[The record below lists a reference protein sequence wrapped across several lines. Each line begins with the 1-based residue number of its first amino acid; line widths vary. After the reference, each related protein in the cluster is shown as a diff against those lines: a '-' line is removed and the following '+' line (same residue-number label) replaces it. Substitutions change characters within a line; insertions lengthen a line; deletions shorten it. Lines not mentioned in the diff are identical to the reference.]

1 MYTMN
6 STPYLHLSGRRFLA
20 IYHLSGPR
28 DEALA
33 RAEDICLEQTVEYPE
48 DLIPRQDI
56 RDQILGRVTSFEPL
70 DDERFEA
77 RIEFPIE
84 TAGEELPQLL
94 NVLFGNISIK
104 PGYRL
109 TGFELPQE
117 LLARFR
123 GPRFGRSGL
132 RDLLGAYD
140 RPLLSTAIKPM
151 GLSPAE
157 LAEYARQFALGGID
171 LIKDDH
177 GLADQ
182 PFCRFEQ
189 RVRLIS
195 DAVRQANRETGLN
208 CIYAPNITAPV
219 DQIVERARFACRA
232 GAGGYLV
239 SPGLVGFDTM
249 RLVADDDQAALP
261 ILCHPAFM
269 GSFTMSP
276 SGGIGHGALYGQICR
291 LAGADVVIFP
301 NYGGRFSFSEEECRD
316 IIRGTE
322 SRMGDLRPIFPSPAG
337 GMKVDRVA
345 ELCRFYG
352 NESVLLIGGDLHRH
366 GPDLAENCRRF
377 AERVRENSAPA

>member
-1 MYTMN
+1 MN
-6 STPYLHLSGRRFLA
+6 DTPSLNLSGLRFLA
-20 IYHLSGPR
+20 VYHLTGTR

-56 RDQILGRVTSFEPL
+56 RDQILGRVVSFEPL
-70 DDERFEA
+70 ADDRYEA
-77 RIEFPIE
+77 KIEFPIE
-84 TAGEELPQLL
+84 TSGEELPQLL

-109 TGFELPQE
+109 MRFELPEQ
-117 LLARFR
+117 LLKHFR
-123 GPRFGRSGL
+123 GPRFGRQGL
-132 RDLLGAYD
+132 RDLLGVHD

-151 GLSPAE
+151 GLSPGE
-157 LAEYARQFALGGID
+157 LADYARQFALGGID

-182 PFCRFEQ
+182 SFCTFEE
-189 RVRLIS
+189 RVQLIGE
-195 DAVRQANRETGLN
+195 AVREANAETGLN

-219 DQIVERARFACRA
+219 DLIVQRARFARQS

-249 RLVADDDQAALP
+249 RLIADDDQAALP

-269 GSFTMSP
+269 GSFTVSP
-276 SGGIGHGALYGQICR
+276 TGGIGHGALYGQICR

-322 SRMGDLRPIFPSPAG
+322 CAMGNLQPIFPSPAG

-345 ELCRFYG
+345 ELCSFYG
-352 NESVLLIGGDLHRH
+352 NDSVLLIGGDLHRQ
-366 GPDLAENCRRF
+366 GPDLADNCRRL
-377 AERVRENSAPA
+377 ANLVQQNAKGNA

>member
-1 MYTMN
+1 MN
-6 STPYLHLSGRRFLA
+6 TTPHLNLSGRRFLA
-20 IYHLSGPR
+20 VYHLTGTR

-56 RDQILGRVTSFEPL
+56 RDQILGRVVSFEPEG
-70 DDERFEA
+70 DDCFEA

-84 TAGEELPQLL
+84 TAGGELTQLL

-109 TGFELPQE
+109 MSFELPDE
-117 LLARFR
+117 LSGRFR

-132 RDLLGAYD
+132 RDLLDVHD

-151 GLSPAE
+151 GLSAGE
-157 LAEYARQFALGGID
+157 LADYAKQFALGGID

-182 PFCRFEQ
+182 PFCRYEE
-189 RVRLIS
+189 RVRLL
-195 DAVRQANRETGLN
+195 AKTVREANAQTGMRCL
-208 CIYAPNITAPV
+208 YAPNITAPA
-219 DQIVERARFACRA
+219 DQIVDRARLAREVGA
-232 GAGGYLV
+232 GAYLV

-249 RLVADDDQAALP
+249 RHIADDNEAGLP
-261 ILCHPAFM
+261 ILGHPAFM
-269 GSFTMSP
+269 GAFTASP
-276 SGGIGHGALYGQICR
+276 TSGISHGALYGQICR

-301 NYGGRFSFSEEECRD
+301 NYGGRFSFSEDECRD
-316 IIRGTE
+316 IIHGT
-322 SRMGDLRPIFPSPAG
+322 SCPMGNLRPIFPSPAG

-352 NESVLLIGGDLHRH
+352 NDSVLLIGGDLHRQ
-366 GPDLAENCRRF
+366 GPDLAENCRRLADLVRQNA
-377 AERVRENSAPA
+377 AETT

>member
-1 MYTMN
+1 MN
-6 STPYLHLSGRRFLA
+6 DTPRLNLSGLRFLA
-20 IYHLSGPR
+20 VYHLTGTR

-56 RDQILGRVTSFEPL
+56 RDQILGRVVSFEAM
-70 DDERFEA
+70 DDDRFEA

-84 TAGEELPQLL
+84 TSGEELPQLL

-109 TGFELPQE
+109 VRFELPDQ
-117 LLARFR
+117 LLQHFR
-123 GPRFGRSGL
+123 GPRFGRSGV
-132 RDLLGAYD
+132 RDLLGVYD

-157 LAEYARQFALGGID
+157 LADYARQFALGGID

-182 PFCRFEQ
+182 SFCRYEE
-189 RVRLIS
+189 RVRRIAE
-195 DAVRQANRETGLN
+195 AVRQANSETGLR

-219 DQIVERARFACRA
+219 DRIIRRARFAREA
-232 GAGGYLV
+232 GAGACLV

-249 RLVADDDQAALP
+249 RRIADDDPSALP

-276 SGGIGHGALYGQICR
+276 TGGIGHGALYGQICR

-301 NYGGRFSFSEEECRD
+301 NYGGRFCFSEEECRD
-316 IIRGTE
+316 IIRGTGCE
-322 SRMGDLRPIFPSPAG
+322 MGKVRPIFPSPAG

-352 NESVLLIGGDLHRH
+352 NDSVLLIGGDLHRH
-366 GPDLAENCRRF
+366 GPNLANNCRRF
-377 AERVRENSAPA
+377 AQLVRQHSTRS

>member
-1 MYTMN
+1 MTN
-6 STPYLHLSGRRFLA
+6 APHLNLSGLRFLA
-20 IYHLSGPR
+20 VYHLTGTR

-56 RDQILGRVTSFEPL
+56 REQILGRVASFEAL
-70 DDERFEA
+70 DDNRFEA

-84 TAGEELPQLL
+84 TSGEELPQLL

-109 TGFELPQE
+109 VRFELPDE
-117 LLARFR
+117 LLSHFR
-123 GPRFGRSGL
+123 GPRFGRTGL
-132 RDLLGAYD
+132 RDLLGVHD

-151 GLSPAE
+151 GLSAVE
-157 LAEYARQFALGGID
+157 LADYARQFALGGID

-177 GLADQ
+177 GLANQ
-182 PFCRFEQ
+182 SFCRYEE
-189 RVRLIS
+189 RVHRIA
-195 DAVRQANRETGLN
+195 DAVRQANRETGLR

-219 DQIVERARFACRA
+219 DQILARARFAREA
-232 GAGGYLV
+232 GAGACLI

-249 RLVADDDQAALP
+249 RFIADDDPSALP
-261 ILCHPAFM
+261 VLCHPAFM

-276 SGGIGHGALYGQICR
+276 TGGIGHGALYGEICR

-301 NYGGRFSFSEEECRD
+301 NYGGRFSFSEEQCRD
-316 IIRGTE
+316 IIRGT
-322 SRMGDLRPIFPSPAG
+322 SCKMGQLRPIFPSPAG

-352 NESVLLIGGDLHRH
+352 NDSVLLIGGDLHRQ
-366 GPDLAENCRRF
+366 GPNLANNCRRF
-377 AERVRENSAPA
+377 ADQVRGHSARS

>member
-1 MYTMN
+1 MN
-6 STPYLHLSGRRFLA
+6 DMPHLNLSSHRFVA
-20 IYHLSGPR
+20 VYHLTGTR
-28 DEALA
+28 DEALS

-56 RDQILGRVTSFEPL
+56 RDQILGQVTSFEPL
-70 DDERFEA
+70 DDVRFEA
-77 RIEFPIE
+77 KIEFPIE

-109 TGFELPQE
+109 MGFELPDE
-117 LLARFR
+117 LLKHHR
-123 GPRFGRSGL
+123 GPRFGRPGL
-132 RDLLGAYD
+132 RELLGVHD

-182 PFCRFEQ
+182 SFCRYEE

-195 DAVRQANRETGLN
+195 DAVAQANSETGLK

-219 DQIVERARFACRA
+219 DQIVDRARFARQA

-249 RLVADDDQAALP
+249 RQIADDDQAALP
-261 ILCHPAFM
+261 ILCHPSFM

-276 SGGIGHGALYGQICR
+276 TGGIGHGALYGQICR

-301 NYGGRFSFSEEECRD
+301 NYGGRFSFSEDECRD

-322 SRMGDLRPIFPSPAG
+322 CGMGNLQPIFPSPAG

-345 ELCRFYG
+345 ELCGFYG
-352 NESVLLIGGDLHRH
+352 NDSVLLIGGDLHRH

-377 AERVRENSAPA
+377 AGLVQEHAIRS

>member
-1 MYTMN
+1 MN
-6 STPYLHLSGRRFLA
+6 DTPSLNLSGQRFLA
-20 IYHLSGPR
+20 VYHLTGTR

-56 RDQILGRVTSFEPL
+56 RDQILGRVVSFEPL
-70 DDERFEA
+70 ADDRYEA

-84 TAGEELPQLL
+84 TSGEELPQLL

-109 TGFELPQE
+109 MRFELPEQ
-117 LLARFR
+117 LLKHFR
-123 GPRFGRSGL
+123 GPRFGRKGL
-132 RDLLGAYD
+132 RDLLGVHD

-182 PFCRFEQ
+182 SFCRFEQ
-189 RVRLIS
+189 RVQLIGQ
-195 DAVRQANRETGLN
+195 AVREANAETGFN

-219 DQIVERARFACRA
+219 DQLVQRARFARQS

-249 RLVADDDQAALP
+249 RLIADDDQAALP
-261 ILCHPAFM
+261 IPLPPPRSWAR
-269 GSFTMSP
+269 SP
-276 SGGIGHGALYGQICR
+276 
-291 LAGADVVIFP
+291 
-301 NYGGRFSFSEEECRD
+301 
-316 IIRGTE
+316 
-322 SRMGDLRPIFPSPAG
+322 
-337 GMKVDRVA
+337 
-345 ELCRFYG
+345 
-352 NESVLLIGGDLHRH
+352 
-366 GPDLAENCRRF
+366 
-377 AERVRENSAPA
+377 

>member
-1 MYTMN
+1 MN
-6 STPYLHLSGRRFLA
+6 DKPQLELSGQRFLA
-20 IYHLSGPR
+20 VYHLTGTR

-56 RDQILGRVTSFEPL
+56 RDQILGRVTSFEPI
-70 DDERFEA
+70 DDGRFEA
-77 RIEFPIE
+77 KIEFPIE
-84 TAGEELPQLL
+84 TAGGELPQLL

-109 TGFELPQE
+109 MGFELPDE
-117 LLARFR
+117 LLRHFR
-123 GPRFGRSGL
+123 GPRFGRQGL
-132 RDLLGAYD
+132 RELLGVHD

-151 GLSPAE
+151 GLSAAE

-182 PFCRFEQ
+182 PFCRYED

-195 DAVRQANRETGLN
+195 EAVRQANEETGMK

-219 DQIVERARFACRA
+219 DQIVDRARFAREA
-232 GAGGYLV
+232 GAGGYLI

-249 RLVADDDQAALP
+249 RQVANDDQAGLP

-269 GSFTMSP
+269 GSFTVSP
-276 SGGIGHGALYGQICR
+276 TGGIGHGALYGQICR

-301 NYGGRFSFSEEECRD
+301 NYGGRFSFSEGECRD
-316 IIRGTE
+316 IIHGTQCD
-322 SRMGDLRPIFPSPAG
+322 MGKLRPIFPSPAG

-345 ELCRFYG
+345 ELCSFYG
-352 NESVLLIGGDLHRH
+352 NDSVLLIGGDLHRQ

-377 AERVRENSAPA
+377 GETVRENSARA